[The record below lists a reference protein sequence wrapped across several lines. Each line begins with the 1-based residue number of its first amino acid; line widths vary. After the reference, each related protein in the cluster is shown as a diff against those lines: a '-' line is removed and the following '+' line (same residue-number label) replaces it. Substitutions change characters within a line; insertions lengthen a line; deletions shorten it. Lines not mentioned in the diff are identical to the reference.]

1 MGCGVGDPPN
11 ANKLKGS
18 LPVANVLD
26 VLWDGGVGADPM
38 PIHQGDQFALL
49 NNNDPKFTVGKSG
62 TLPKEAKSNYNSS
75 QFTKFLTPDFKGQ

>member
-1 MGCGVGDPPN
+1 MKQECQGG
-11 ANKLKGS
+11 GS

-49 NNNDPKFTVGKSG
+49 NNNEPKFTVGKSVRCQ
-62 TLPKEAKSNYNSS
+62 KK
-75 QFTKFLTPDFKGQ
+75 LTVIIKAHSLQNV